1 MKIIPRL
8 LAVLSITCQPVA
20 WAQDSAAQPAS
31 AASTA
36 EWMQPENAGTVAD
49 EKSKPGMRIH
59 HSDTGGTIEEV
70 REGAETKSIT
80 VTPANNAPPYS
91 IVPDARS
98 GQSGTVGN
106 QGGRRV
112 WKVLSF

>member
-1 MKIIPRL
+1 
-8 LAVLSITCQPVA
+8 
-20 WAQDSAAQPAS
+20 
-31 AASTA
+31 
-36 EWMQPENAGTVAD
+36 MQQGIFE
-49 EKSKPGMRIH
+49 
-59 HSDTGGTIEEV
+59 
-70 REGAETKSIT
+70 KSIT